1 VAPEKQHPQ
10 GTVDVRIKLADLAG
24 IRWPK
29 RPMAGSGDR
38 VLAAVPL
45 PGAPWSTAATE
56 VPLGADVARRVA
68 RVASLRQVYGR
79 VVVPLIV
86 ALFVIAD
93 VILILGVTG
102 TLSTGRHVIGY
113 LGGLGFVLV
122 LTGLLPNAYARLTK
136 TPHAAAGRLTI
147 PNAHADVVEDAVRL
161 NKSGVVQT
169 P

>member
-1 VAPEKQHPQ
+1 VAADKQHTQ
-10 GTVDVRIKLADLAG
+10 STVDVRIKLADLAT

-29 RPMAGSGDR
+29 RPMAGTGDR

-68 RVASLRQVYGR
+68 RVASLRRVYGR
-79 VVVPLIV
+79 VVVPLIIV
-86 ALFVIAD
+86 LFLTAD
-93 VILILGVTG
+93 VILILGVLG
-102 TLSTGRHVIGY
+102 TLTGGRQVIGY
-113 LGGLGFVLV
+113 LGGLGFLLV
-122 LTGLLPNAYARLTK
+122 VAGLLPNAYARFTR

-147 PNAHADVVEDAVRL
+147 PDAHAAAVKDAVRL
-161 NKSGVVQT
+161 NKAGVIGT